1 MAKSINVDKKRGRPA
16 TGHDPAIS
24 IRLPQ
29 YFIDETDAWAKATN
43 VSRAE
48 AFRKIIEM
56 GLAARKKSASGAL
69 PAKKAKRGQ

>member
-16 TGHDPAIS
+16 TGHDPAVS
-24 IRLPQ
+24 IRIPQ
-29 YFIDETDAWAKATN
+29 YFIDETDAWAKATS

-56 GLAARKKSASGAL
+56 GLAARSKKATASSA
-69 PAKKAKRGQ
+69 PAKKAKR